1 MNIRVLVA
9 SAFAFGILATAAN
22 ALTVVN
28 EDTAAYTL
36 KVTPKAGKEVDV
48 AIKAK
53 ATADFDCKDGC
64 TVVLNGKSQA
74 FDAKAVKFMIKGAA
88 IVLK

>member
-9 SAFAFGILATAAN
+9 SAFALGVLATAAN

-28 EDTAAYTL
+28 EDNAAYTL
-36 KVTPKAGKEVDV
+36 KIVPKTGK
-48 AIKAK
+48 AIDFAVKAK
-53 ATADFDCKDGC
+53 ATETVDCKDGC
-64 TVVLNGKSQA
+64 TIALNGKTQA

-88 IVLK
+88 IVLN